1 MQKVYIGRVDQDG
14 HVFMLAADRKTL
26 MPHITGGYPF
36 NVEPVFQSYNVEDL
50 NLAGL
55 ERHGLRPLTKT
66 EAVAFMAGKDI
77 HGNIVKSPREAWSC
91 VA

>member
-1 MQKVYIGRVDQDG
+1 MKKVYIGKVDQDG

-36 NVEPVFQSYNVEDL
+36 KIVPAFESYDIRSL
-50 NLAGL
+50 NLSGL
-55 ERHGLRPLTKT
+55 AKHGLRPLTKT

-77 HGNIVKSPREAWSC
+77 HGNIVKSPREVWSC